1 MTTALTPS
9 DIRTMAR
16 KAADYITFHCDGLSR
31 GFEITHKGYI
41 AFINYEAKM
50 CNDERQ
56 DLVLVPAVLGGDGK
70 DAEGKEY
77 PDISEALQ
85 LMLN

>member
-31 GFEITHKGYI
+31 GFEITHKGYSLHQLRGEDVQRR
-41 AFINYEAKM
+41 EA
-50 CNDERQ
+50 R
-56 DLVLVPAVLGGDGK
+56 PRAGAGGLGR
-70 DAEGKEY
+70 
-77 PDISEALQ
+77 
-85 LMLN
+85 

>member
-50 CNDERQ
+50 C
-56 DLVLVPAVLGGDGK
+56 K
-70 DAEGKEY
+70 D
-77 PDISEALQ
+77 
-85 LMLN
+85 

>member
-50 CNDERQ
+50 CNDESKTSCWCRRFGT
-56 DLVLVPAVLGGDGK
+56 PKAK
-70 DAEGKEY
+70 SIPIY
-77 PDISEALQ
+77 PKPC
-85 LMLN
+85 N

>member
-1 MTTALTPS
+1 MNTALTRS
-9 DIRTMAR
+9 DIRTRAR
-16 KAADYITFHCDGLSR
+16 KAADYITFHCDGISE

-41 AFINYEAKM
+41 AFIDYEAKE
-50 CNDERQ
+50 CSDERQ
-56 DLVLVPAVLGGDGK
+56 DLVLVAAVW
-70 DAEGKEY
+70 DAEGKEH

>member
-1 MTTALTPS
+1 MQKHTKISA
-9 DIRTMAR
+9 IEY
-16 KAADYITFHCDGLSR
+16 KFDGLSR

-56 DLVLVPAVLGGDGK
+56 DLVLVPAVW